1 MSLSKSKLND
11 YRIHAITVL
20 TAASTAMTQID
31 SVAIYAG
38 VASGLAFLF
47 ASSTYTQVF
56 KRVDDLVDE
65 LEESGIISEDMAEDI
80 EEAIDVVEK
89 VVDVV
94 DGE

>member
-38 VASGLAFLF
+38 VASDRIRRNNF
-47 ASSTYTQVF
+47 
-56 KRVDDLVDE
+56 
-65 LEESGIISEDMAEDI
+65 
-80 EEAIDVVEK
+80 
-89 VVDVV
+89 
-94 DGE
+94 